1 MTDEVPFQ
9 DILFD
14 DVEAE
19 PPVAGD
25 ELTTLVGTLERN
37 RRVLAWKCAGL
48 DATAMSTR
56 IGRSAITLGGL
67 LRHLTRCEASSF
79 VWKLNDGPSPTRAE
93 WESDWEWGPDSDVE
107 QTWRDW
113 RAAVGRS
120 RRLVAES
127 MADGGLDRA
136 KGHEFPGWGTPSL
149 RRILT
154 DMIEEYARHTGHA
167 DLIREAI
174 DGRVGE
180 DAP

>member
-1 MTDEVPFQ
+1 MTE
-9 DILFD
+9 
-14 DVEAE
+14 DVLLTE

-25 ELTTLVGTLERN
+25 ELTTLLGTLERN
-37 RRVLAWKCAGL
+37 RKVLAWKCADL
-48 DATAMSTR
+48 DAAAMSTR
-56 IGRSAITLGGL
+56 IGTSAITLGGL

-79 VWKLNDGPSPTRAE
+79 AWKLNGGPGFTRAE
-93 WESDWEWGPDSDVE
+93 WDADWEWGPDSDVE

-113 RAAVGRS
+113 RAAVARS
-120 RRLVAES
+120 RRLVDAA

-136 KGHEFPGWGTPSL
+136 KGHDFPGWGTPSL